1 MRRLACALA
10 TALCL
15 AAPAIGQ
22 INQADAPA
30 ILVADQVYVTPDRKL
45 VAQGQVEAYQGD
57 TKLTASRIEY
67 DQESGQLRIE
77 GPIRIEDAR
86 GVIVLASAAELDDTL
101 QNGLLTGARIVF
113 NEQVQ
118 LASTQMARSGGRY
131 SQLYKTA
138 VTSCQVC
145 DDDTPPLWSIRARRV
160 IHDEVEKQLYFEG
173 AQLRVLS
180 VPIFYLPRLRLPD
193 PTLKRARG
201 FLIPE
206 IQTTSQ
212 LGTGIKVPYFIP
224 IGDHAD
230 LTLAPYYSPDTR
242 TLDFRYRQ
250 AFWNGNIEFT
260 GAITRDS
267 LIPSDV
273 RGYLFGSG
281 SFDLE
286 NRFKLEFDIS
296 AASDDAYLKDYG
308 ISDLDRLRREI
319 LLTRSERD
327 SFFGASLV
335 DFTSLRENEDDSL
348 LPTSIADVRY
358 ERRAFPTAIGGE
370 LRSTLIGHTHA
381 RGSSLD
387 ILGRDMSRATAELMY
402 LRSALLPAGLRADM
416 RAGIAGDLFGIR
428 QDSTVPDSVGVITPQ
443 TAITLSRPMIRSGA
457 GGTQL
462 LEPVVQLAWSEP
474 SGERVPNDESNL
486 VEFDEGNLLA
496 LSRFPAEDRREE
508 GLQLAY
514 GVSWTHTPR
523 SSSWGGHVSFGQV
536 LRDRADPDFSQSS
549 GLTGRSSDFLI
560 AGQLLYG
567 DDLALTA
574 RTIFDHDFDFAK
586 AEVRGAWSATKGA
599 LSGSYLWLDAD
610 TMEGRSSDSHEVYLD
625 GTYDLARHW
634 TATANWRYDIADTQ
648 PTNAGIGLGYRNEC
662 VEVAL
667 SVNRRFTSSTTV
679 EPSTVFGFTISL
691 RGFGTADGA
700 ERYASTCQTS

>member
-10 TALCL
+10 TALWL
-15 AAPAIGQ
+15 STPVSGQ
-22 INQADAPA
+22 VSQSETPA

-45 VAQGQVEAYQGD
+45 VAEGQVEAYQGG
-57 TKLTASRIEY
+57 TKLTASRVEY
-67 DQESGQLRIE
+67 DQTTGQLQID
-77 GPIRIEDAR
+77 GPIRIEDDR
-86 GVIVLASAAELDDTL
+86 GVIILASAAELDDKL
-101 QNGLLTGARIVF
+101 QNGLLSGARLVF

-118 LASTQMARSGGRY
+118 LASTQMTRTGGRY
-131 SQLYKTA
+131 TQLLKTA

-145 DDDTPPLWSIRARRV
+145 GDDTPPLWSIRARRV
-160 IHDEVEKQLYFEG
+160 IHDEEEKQLYFEN

-193 PTLKRARG
+193 PTLQRARG

-250 AFWNGNIEFT
+250 AFWNGNIAFE
-260 GAITRDS
+260 GALTRDT

-273 RGYLFGSG
+273 RGYLFGYG
-281 SFDLE
+281 VFDLQ

-335 DFTSLRENEDDSL
+335 DFTSLRDNEDDNF
-348 LPTSIADVRY
+348 LPTFIADVRY
-358 ERRAFPTAIGGE
+358 ERRTFPAALDGE
-370 LRSTLIGHTHA
+370 IRTTLIGHTHA
-381 RGSSLD
+381 RGASED
-387 ILGRDMSRATAELMY
+387 ILGRDMSRASAELMY
-402 LRSALLPAGLRADM
+402 LRSFLLPAGIRSDV
-416 RAGIAGDLFGIR
+416 RAGVAGDLFGVR
-428 QDSTVPDSVGVITPQ
+428 QDSTVPDSQGVITPQ
-443 TAITLSRPMIRSGA
+443 TAVTFSLPMVRGVRR
-457 GGTQL
+457 GTQS
-462 LEPVVQLAWSEP
+462 LEPIVQLAWSDV
-474 SGERVPNDESNL
+474 SGSRVPNDESNL

-496 LSRFPAEDRREE
+496 LSRFPAEDRRED
-508 GLQLAY
+508 GLALAY
-514 GVSWTHTPR
+514 GLNWTHTPNDDR
-523 SSSWGGHVSFGQV
+523 WGAHVSFGQV
-536 LRDRADPDFSQSS
+536 LRDSADPDFSQSS
-549 GLTGRSSDFLI
+549 GLSGKSSDFLL
-560 AGQLLYG
+560 AGQVLYG
-567 DDLALTA
+567 DDLSLTA

-586 AEVRGAWSATKGA
+586 AEVRGSWAATRGA
-599 LSGSYLWLDAD
+599 LAGTYLWLDAD
-610 TMEGRSSDSHEVYLD
+610 TMEGRTSDAHEVYLD
-625 GTYDLARHW
+625 GAYDLTPHW
-634 TATANWRYDIADTQ
+634 TATANWRYDIADTR

-662 VEVAL
+662 VEIAL

-700 ERYASTCQTS
+700 ERYTSTCQTS

>member
-15 AAPAIGQ
+15 ATPALGQ
-22 INQADAPA
+22 LTRTDAPA
-30 ILVADQVYVTPDRKL
+30 ILVANQVYVTPDRKL
-45 VAQGQVEAYQGD
+45 IAEGQVEAYQGD

-67 DQESGQLRIE
+67 DQESGQLRID

-86 GVIVLASAAELDDTL
+86 GVIILASAAELDDTL

-160 IHDEVEKQLYFEG
+160 IHDEAEKQLYFEG

-180 VPIFYLPRLRLPD
+180 VPIFYLPHLRLPD
-193 PTLKRARG
+193 PTLERARG

-250 AFWNGNIEFT
+250 AFWNGNIEFQ
-260 GAITRDS
+260 GALTRDS

-273 RGYLFGSG
+273 RGYLFGAG
-281 SFDLE
+281 AFDLQ
-286 NRFKLEFDIS
+286 NRFRFEFDIS

-319 LLTRSERD
+319 TLTRSERD
-327 SFFGASLV
+327 SFFGAALV
-335 DFTSLRENEDDSL
+335 DFTSLRDNEDDNL
-348 LPTSIADVRY
+348 LPTFIADVRY
-358 ERRAFPTAIGGE
+358 ERRSFPDALGGE
-370 LRSTLIGHTHA
+370 VRTTLIGHTHA
-381 RGSSLD
+381 RGSSDD
-387 ILGRDMSRATAELMY
+387 ILGRDMTRATGELMY
-402 LRSALLPAGLRADM
+402 LRSFLLPAGLRSDV

-428 QDSTVPDSVGVITPQ
+428 QDSTAPDSLAVITPQ
-443 TAITLSRPMIRSGA
+443 TAVTLSRPMIRA
-457 GGTQL
+457 GRHGTQL
-462 LEPVVQLAWSEP
+462 LEPIVQLAWSDS
-474 SGERVPNDESNL
+474 SGDRVPNDESNL

-496 LSRFPAEDRREE
+496 LSRFPAADRREE
-508 GLQLAY
+508 GLALAY
-514 GVSWTHTPR
+514 GVNWTHTPR
-523 SSSWGGHVSFGQV
+523 DTGWGGHASFGHI

-549 GLTGRSSDFLI
+549 GLSGKNSDFLV

-567 DDLALTA
+567 DDLSLTA

-586 AEVRGAWSATKGA
+586 AEVRGAWTATRGS

-610 TMEGRSSDSHEVYLD
+610 TMEGRNSDAHEVFLD
-625 GTYDLARHW
+625 GAYDLTPHW
-634 TATANWRYDIADTQ
+634 TATANWRYDIADTR
-648 PTNAGIGLGYRNEC
+648 PTNAGVGLGYRNEC

-700 ERYASTCQTS
+700 ERYASTCKTS